1 MQDSP
6 DAVQP
11 HVRFAGVSKSYDGGA
26 LAVRDLQLDIAR
38 GEFVTL
44 LGPSGSGKTTS
55 LMMLAGF
62 ENPTAG
68 QIFVDGNRIDETP
81 PHRRGIG
88 VVFQNYALFPHMTVA
103 GNLAFPLE
111 VRGIARSDRE
121 ARIKRLI
128 ELVRL
133 GGLED
138 RYPAQLSGGQQQR
151 VAVAR
156 ALVFNPGL
164 VLMDEPLGALDK
176 QLRENLQDEIKQI
189 HRTVGVTVVYVTHD
203 QSEALTMSD
212 RIALFRN
219 GRLEQVGDPKTMY
232 DLPATSFAA
241 RFLGETN
248 VLKATVVEAGDT
260 LKVRSA
266 ATGAM
271 LAATR
276 ANVEG
281 RVGEEVLLCIRPEH
295 LKLVWGGAEA
305 PDALSATVR
314 EAVFHG
320 DHIRLHLDAGGGVE
334 LRTRVR
340 PDRLNAISIGG
351 SVMVALD
358 PRHCRAFRPDDDPT

>member
-1 MQDSP
+1 MP
-6 DAVQP
+6 DNSDTVRP
-11 HVRFAGVSKSYDGGA
+11 HVRFDGVSKSYDGGA
-26 LAVRDLQLDIAR
+26 LAVRDLQLDIGR

-68 QIFVDGNRIDETP
+68 QIFVDGNRIDDIP
-81 PHRRGIG
+81 AHRRGIG

-111 VRGIARSDRE
+111 VRGVAKGDRDARV
-121 ARIKRLI
+121 KRLV

-189 HRTVGVTVVYVTHD
+189 HRTFGVTVVYVTHD

-219 GRLEQVGDPKTMY
+219 GRLEQVGEPKVMY

-241 RFLGETN
+241 RFLGEIN
-248 VLKATVVEAGDT
+248 VLRGTIVAAGETLSVRVESNGS
-260 LKVRSA
+260 V
-266 ATGAM
+266 

-281 RVGEEVLLCIRPEH
+281 RIGEPVLLCVRPEH
-295 LKLVWGGAEA
+295 LELVSGEAEA
-305 PDALSATVR
+305 ANAFPATVR

-320 DHIRLHLDAGGGVE
+320 DHIRLHLDGGGGVE
-334 LRTRVR
+334 LKTRVR
-340 PDRLNAISIGG
+340 PEYMSTISIGERVIV
-351 SVMVALD
+351 SVE
-358 PRHCRAFRPDDDPT
+358 PRQCRAFRPDDDPD